1 MEVSKNGRV
10 SKVPARSAFTIQPIP
25 GAVVADNNRHMAI
38 WFESGDKEAG
48 AWEGWCEESG
58 SMGVDAVLEEGI
70 KACRGNVGNSRQFV
84 AQGPCNNLQAHVV
97 AGEQPEAKDSRDKVP
112 MTARVDGVCG
122 IPNRAMRRVHR
133 ADALGFAPQQEI
145 WSTQVLV
152 AKEHVESM

>member
-58 SMGVDAVLEEGI
+58 SMGVDAVL
-70 KACRGNVGNSRQFV
+70 R
-84 AQGPCNNLQAHVV
+84 
-97 AGEQPEAKDSRDKVP
+97 
-112 MTARVDGVCG
+112 
-122 IPNRAMRRVHR
+122 RASRRVGVMWAIVGSLWLRVPVTTCRPMWWR
-133 ADALGFAPQQEI
+133 ANNQRLRIAGTKFP
-145 WSTQVLV
+145 
-152 AKEHVESM
+152 